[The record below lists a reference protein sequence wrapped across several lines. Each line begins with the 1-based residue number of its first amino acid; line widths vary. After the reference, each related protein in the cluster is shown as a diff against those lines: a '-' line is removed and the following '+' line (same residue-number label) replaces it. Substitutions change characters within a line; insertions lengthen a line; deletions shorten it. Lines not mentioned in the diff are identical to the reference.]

1 METNSSAPF
10 PNQQCGPRKLVHL
23 VRHAQGM
30 HNLESDKSRDPLT
43 SFEFFDAQL
52 SSQGWQQ
59 VCHQRKNVCAS
70 GLVKGIELVITS
82 PMSRTLQTAVGIFHG
97 EDQPDR
103 LDVTSFQEE
112 TDQTPAFNRPPI
124 IAFELCRERLGK
136 YECDKRGSTSQYR
149 SRFPAVDFSLI
160 ENEEDILWKANER
173 EPHEDVLAR
182 GINFINWLW
191 TRKEEEIAVVSH
203 GVFLQ
208 EAMIQLINTNKCLP
222 LMEDDP
228 RSRLVFLKTNFFSY
242 AL

>member
-1 METNSSAPF
+1 
-10 PNQQCGPRKLVHL
+10 
-23 VRHAQGM
+23 M

-43 SFEFFDAQL
+43 SCEFFDAQL

-59 VCHQRKNVCAS
+59 VCHQRKDVCAS
-70 GLVKGIELVITS
+70 GLLQGIQLVITS
-82 PMSRTLQTAVGIFHG
+82 PMSRTLQTAVGIFHD

-103 LDVTSFQEE
+103 LDVTSFPDE
-112 TDQTPAFNRPPI
+112 TDQTQAFNRPPI
-124 IAFELCRERLGK
+124 IEFELCRERLGK
-136 YECDKRGSTSQYR
+136 YECDKRRSTSQYR

-182 GINFINWLW
+182 GIKFINWLW

-222 LMEDDP
+222 LMEHDP
-228 RSRLVFLKTNFFSY
+228 RSRFKNCEIRSIIVFS
-242 AL
+242 